1 MGLGAVVYV
10 GATARLGALMGV
22 GAKAHLGAT
31 VGLGAAVG
39 LGETAHVGTAVR
51 IGTLA
56 SIYLSNMSALNL
68 LYIALK
74 YPPNGESIWL
84 LRFR

>member
-22 GAKAHLGAT
+22 GATARLGAT
-31 VGLGAAVG
+31 VG
-39 LGETAHVGTAVR
+39 LGETAHVGTTVH